1 MKLVFII
8 NGVDIEVELPKWSTL
23 ETAREIA
30 LSEAEIVGRPPE
42 DFQVR
47 DDYGV
52 ILPLDETLERFNFRE
67 GQRLFIMPYVGA
79 GGALAA

>member
-1 MKLVFII
+1 M
-8 NGVDIEVELPKWSTL
+8 
-23 ETAREIA
+23 
-30 LSEAEIVGRPPE
+30 
-42 DFQVR
+42 R

-67 GQRLFIMPYVGA
+67 GQRLFMMPYVGV

>member
-42 DFQVR
+42 D
-47 DDYGV
+47 
-52 ILPLDETLERFNFRE
+52 P
-67 GQRLFIMPYVGA
+67 GA
-79 GGALAA
+79 GRLWGHPAP